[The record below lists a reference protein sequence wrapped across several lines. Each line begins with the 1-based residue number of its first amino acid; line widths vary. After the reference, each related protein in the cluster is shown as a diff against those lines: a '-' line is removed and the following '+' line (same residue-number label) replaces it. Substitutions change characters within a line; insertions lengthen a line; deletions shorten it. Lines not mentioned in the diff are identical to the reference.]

1 MSTPVTGVSGRRKR
15 TPIGIPQG
23 RRSKVVQKSGN
34 IKWMSG
40 SSSEHWNNLT
50 AAHQDDAEKMMNPS
64 HFSEGLQLM
73 VEGGDAAATTIGLQA
88 QIAVLQAAV
97 QQQQHQL
104 AAQQE
109 VAQQQAEQLSLA
121 AEAAEQRAED
131 LRAAYEKAEAEAAA
145 AREKAETAIMQQQ
158 QQQQAGLDLCL
169 VRIKLAGRFRASNYV
184 PGAVRIARAD
194 NPPAGCRLIMGVI
207 PVSACPHYALECEL
221 LLDKLGSLPI
231 KSGQADEK
239 RRQLA
244 LDFEQHPCPIATDI
258 MIPAL
263 VEAKELRGGRKI
275 PTQANIIQSKP
286 GCMQQKL
293 HWDYDP
299 NLLQCRP
306 RGVWKPASVILA
318 LQEGCRIV
326 VWDVAVGGPVSV
338 HIPPG
343 CMLVFD
349 GDVVHAGSWYVSSN
363 VRVHVYLDVDGMERA
378 PNHTWMSQLEK
389 YM

>member
-15 TPIGIPQG
+15 TPMGMF
-23 RRSKVVQKSGN
+23 RKSKVVQKSGN
-34 IKWMSG
+34 LKWMSG
-40 SSSEHWNNLT
+40 SSTGRGFNDLNAPQQL
-50 AAHQDDAEKMMNPS
+50 DAMKMMNPS

-109 VAQQQAEQLSLA
+109 VAQQQAKQLSLA

-158 QQQQAGLDLCL
+158 QQQAGLNLCL

-363 VRVHVYLDVDGMERA
+363 VRVHVYLDVDGIERA

>member
-169 VRIKLAGRFRASNYV
+169 VRIKLAGRFRASV
-184 PGAVRIARAD
+184 
-194 NPPAGCRLIMGVI
+194 
-207 PVSACPHYALECEL
+207 
-221 LLDKLGSLPI
+221 
-231 KSGQADEK
+231 
-239 RRQLA
+239 
-244 LDFEQHPCPIATDI
+244 
-258 MIPAL
+258 
-263 VEAKELRGGRKI
+263 
-275 PTQANIIQSKP
+275 
-286 GCMQQKL
+286 
-293 HWDYDP
+293 
-299 NLLQCRP
+299 
-306 RGVWKPASVILA
+306 
-318 LQEGCRIV
+318 
-326 VWDVAVGGPVSV
+326 
-338 HIPPG
+338 
-343 CMLVFD
+343 
-349 GDVVHAGSWYVSSN
+349 
-363 VRVHVYLDVDGMERA
+363 
-378 PNHTWMSQLEK
+378 
-389 YM
+389 